1 MKTETMTVHEALS
14 EIKVASKRIAGTL
27 MEMSVVTANRKNATK
42 INGIEPEKFNAQAKA
57 DFQSIT
63 DLWKR
68 LTAMKAAIATYNA
81 SQKIIVGDKEYT
93 IAEAIYMKEYGMPLK
108 QTIVHTL
115 NKQYQN
121 AVNKVTVENSDSK
134 LGATAERLAISTFG
148 SKDKADSVEVE
159 KFIATYKE
167 NNQHVLIDPINIKAV
182 ITEFQSEIDAF
193 EAKVDS
199 AIQIANA
206 THTITIEY

>member
-14 EIKVASKRIAGTL
+14 EIKVASKRVTATL
-27 MEMSVVTANRKNATK
+27 LDMNVVTANRKNATK

-57 DFQSIT
+57 DFQSVT

-81 SQKIIVGDKEYT
+81 SQRITVGDKEYT

-108 QTIVHTL
+108 QTIVNTL
-115 NKQYQN
+115 NKQYQR
-121 AVNKVTVENSDSK
+121 AVDKVTTENSDSR
-134 LGATAERLAISTFG
+134 LGATAERLATASFG
-148 SKDKADSVEVE
+148 SKDKADAVEME
-159 KFIATYKE
+159 RFITTYKE
-167 NNQHVLIDPINIKAV
+167 NNQFVLIDPVNVKAV
-182 ITEFQSEIDAF
+182 ITELQSEIDTF

-206 THTITIEY
+206 TNTITIEY

>member
-14 EIKVASKRIAGTL
+14 EIKVASKRITGTL

-81 SQKIIVGDKEYT
+81 SQKITVGDKEYT

-206 THTITIEY
+206 THIITIEY

>member
-14 EIKVASKRIAGTL
+14 EIKVAGKRITATL
-27 MEMSVVTANRKNATK
+27 LDMNAVTANRKNATK

-57 DFQSIT
+57 DFQSVT
-63 DLWKR
+63 DLWAR

-81 SQKIIVGDKEYT
+81 SQKITVGDKEYT

-108 QTIVHTL
+108 QTIVNTL
-115 NKQYQN
+115 NKQYQS
-121 AVNKVTVENSDSK
+121 AVNKVTMENSDSK
-134 LGATAERLAISTFG
+134 LGATAERLATASFG
-148 SKDKADSVEVE
+148 SKDKADAVEME
-159 KFIATYKE
+159 YKE
-167 NNQHVLIDPINIKAV
+167 NNQFVLIDPVNVKAV
-182 ITEFQSEIDAF
+182 ITELQSEIDTF

>member
-14 EIKVASKRIAGTL
+14 EIKVAGKRISSTL
-27 MEMSVVTANRKNATK
+27 LGMAVVTANRKNATK

-57 DFQSIT
+57 DFQSVT
-63 DLWKR
+63 DLWAR

-81 SQKIIVGDKEYT
+81 SQKITIGDKEYT

-108 QTIVHTL
+108 QTIVNNL
-115 NKQYQN
+115 NNQYQS
-121 AVNKVTVENSDSK
+121 AVNKVTMENSDSK
-134 LGATAERLAISTFG
+134 LGATAERLAIASFG
-148 SKDKADSVEVE
+148 AKDRADAVEME
-159 KFIATYKE
+159 RFITTYKE
-167 NNQHVLIDPINIKAV
+167 NNQFIMVDPVNVKAV
-182 ITEFQSEIDAF
+182 ITELQSEIDTF

>member
-14 EIKVASKRIAGTL
+14 EIKVAGKRITSTL
-27 MEMSVVTANRKNATK
+27 FEMDVVTANRKNATK

-57 DFQSIT
+57 DFQSVT
-63 DLWKR
+63 DLWAR

-81 SQKIIVGDKEYT
+81 SQKITVGDKEYT

-108 QTIVHTL
+108 QTFVNTL
-115 NKQYQN
+115 NKQYQS
-121 AVNKVTVENSDSK
+121 AVNKVTTENSDSK
-134 LGATAERLAISTFG
+134 LGATAERLATATFG
-148 SKDKADSVEVE
+148 SKDKADSAEME
-159 KFIATYKE
+159 KFIASYKE
-167 NNQHVLIDPINIKAV
+167 NNQYILIDPINIV
-182 ITEFQSEIDAF
+182 PTISSLQSEIDAF

-206 THTITIEY
+206 TNTITIEY

>member
-14 EIKVASKRIAGTL
+14 EIKVASKRVTAIL
-27 MEMSVVTANRKNATK
+27 LDMNVVTANRKNATK

-57 DFQSIT
+57 DFQSVT

-81 SQKIIVGDKEYT
+81 SQKITVGNKEYT

-108 QTIVHTL
+108 QTIVNTL
-115 NKQYQN
+115 NKQYQR
-121 AVNKVTVENSDSK
+121 AVDKVTTENSDSR
-134 LGATAERLAISTFG
+134 LGATAERLATASFG
-148 SKDKADSVEVE
+148 SKDKADAVEME
-159 KFIATYKE
+159 RFITTYKE
-167 NNQHVLIDPINIKAV
+167 NNQYILIDPVNVKAV
-182 ITEFQSEIDAF
+182 ITDLQSEIDTF

-206 THTITIEY
+206 TNTITIEY

>member
-14 EIKVASKRIAGTL
+14 EIKVASKRITGTL

-81 SQKIIVGDKEYT
+81 SQKITVGDKEYT
-93 IAEAIYMKEYGMPLK
+93 IAEAIYMKDYGVHLK
-108 QTIVHTL
+108 QTIVNTL
-115 NKQYQN
+115 SKQYQN
-121 AVNKVTVENSDSK
+121 ALNKIEVENSDNK
-134 LGATAERLAISTFG
+134 LGATAERLATANFG
-148 SKDKADSVEVE
+148 SKDKADSAEME
-159 KFIATYKE
+159 KFIASYKE
-167 NNQHVLIDPINIKAV
+167 NNQYILIDPINIV
-182 ITEFQSEIDAF
+182 PTISSLQSEIDAF

-206 THTITIEY
+206 TNTITIEY

>member
-1 MKTETMTVHEALS
+1 MKTETMTIHEALS